1 MKQAIRLIT
10 LTILIAFGVVQA
22 YAADDPAI
30 IFKEVIQLYEKGD
43 LEGALEEARWGIER
57 MEQMRQDKVSAVFPD
72 EVDGYEGAQLSKNK
86 AMGIMVT
93 ERRYTKD
100 GNSVQ
105 VSLTEGSAGGG
116 ALSGLGALA
125 NMAGAMGGGRQV
137 RIQRRKGSAMQ
148 DGSTAT
154 VNLGM
159 QSGGNLSF
167 TSNDLDVDA
176 LIAFAEAF
184 PVAELDEARE

>member
-148 DGSTAT
+148 EGSNAT